1 MKPRLSRSTT
11 ARRPLRSVA
20 AAVALGAALAACG
33 DGGGSS
39 DTQAGSGAA
48 GADDC
53 DGYPSEDIHLVVPFD
68 AGGGYDAWARL
79 MAPFLEKHLGGDA
92 TVVVDNVPGGGG
104 VRGTNQ
110 VYLAEPDGTSYIVQ
124 SPNDL
129 AGLQILGKTPEKFDL
144 AEMTV
149 LGGFTEDPQV
159 FLVSADSPV
168 ETMEDVAALKQPIR
182 NAVTEISA
190 VELLTYDAF
199 GIKANFILNDGTG
212 AAVLA
217 VRRGDADVTAGSL
230 SSVIGYVKSGDLKPI
245 LYIAEE
251 APDESVVGYDL
262 IQDVPTIEEEGHPEL
277 GSVLTQLRVVAGPP
291 GLPDCIRETMAEA
304 VSASLADPELVEKAE
319 EGELRVVASS
329 AEEAQQQVQEILD
342 SLTENADVLKAG
354 LPE

>member
-1 MKPRLSRSTT
+1 MKSRLSRSTT

-33 DGGGSS
+33 DSGGST
-39 DTQAGSGAA
+39 DTQTAPEASE
-48 GADDC
+48 ADDC
-53 DGYPSEDIHLVVPFD
+53 DGYPTEDIHLVVPFD

-79 MAPFLEKHLGGDA
+79 MAPFLETHLGGD
-92 TVVVDNVPGGGG
+92 VNVIVDNVPGGGG

-110 VYLAEPDGTSYIVQ
+110 VYMAEPDGTQYIVQ

-129 AGLQILGKTPEKFDL
+129 AGLQILGKTPENFDL
-144 AEMTV
+144 GEMTV

-168 ETMEDVAALKQPIR
+168 ESMEDLAALPQPIR

-199 GIKANFILNDGTG
+199 GVQANFILNDGTG

-217 VRRGDADVTAGSL
+217 VRRGDAEVTAGSL
-230 SSVIGYVKSGDLKPI
+230 SSIIGYVRSGDLKPI

-262 IQDVPTIEEEGHPEL
+262 IQDVPTAEEEGHPGL
-277 GSVLTQLRVVAGPP
+277 GAVLTQLRVVAGPP

-304 VSASLADPELVEKAE
+304 VSATLADPELVKKAE
-319 EGELRVVASS
+319 EAELRVVASS
-329 AEEAQQQVQEILD
+329 AEEADQQVQDILD
-342 SLTENADVLKAG
+342 SLTENADILKAG
-354 LPE
+354 LAE